1 MRNRIL
7 LTVFAALLLVSCGE
21 KPALDSQEDARQN
34 LLDIL
39 NAEDRLYRDQSLTST
54 WMKRKMAYSIWLPNG
69 YDSSKEYPF
78 LYLLHGYGDDNNS
91 WLDKGKARSIAKEY
105 VTKGGTPMVIV
116 MPDGLTSFYSGNW
129 ESYFHQELIPAVE
142 KAFRCSGKR
151 AIAGLSMGGYGTLYH
166 ALNHPG
172 LFLYAYAMS
181 PAVMGDMKS
190 LVDAQADK
198 RIFPGFTVEVGN
210 QDMVVDNAGAKDLA
224 DYMEGQGLHV
234 EYIARDGT
242 HDWNFWQE
250 CLPKAL
256 QKAGESFK

>member
-7 LTVFAALLLVSCGE
+7 LSVFAALLLVSCGE

-54 WMKRKMAYSIWLPNG
+54 WMKRKMAYSVWLPNG

>member
-1 MRNRIL
+1 MRYRIP

-21 KPALDSQEDARQN
+21 KPAPDSREDARQN

-54 WMKRKMAYSIWLPNG
+54 WMKRKMAYSVWLPNG

-91 WLDKGKARSIAKEY
+91 WLDKGDARSIAKEY

-116 MPDGLTSFYSGNW
+116 MPDGLTSFYSGSW
-129 ESYFHQELIPAVE
+129 ESYFHQELIPEVE
-142 KAFRCSGKR
+142 KSFRCNGKR
-151 AIAGLSMGGYGTLYH
+151 AVAGLSMGGYGTLYH
-166 ALNHPG
+166 ALSHPDK
-172 LFLYAYAMS
+172 FLYAYAMS
-181 PAVMGDMKS
+181 PAVMDDMKA

-198 RIFPGFTVEVGN
+198 GVFPGFTVEVGN
-210 QDMVVDNAGAKDLA
+210 QDTTVDNDRAKDLA
-224 DYMEGQGLHV
+224 DYMKDRGLKV
-234 EYIARDGT
+234 EYIARDGV
-242 HDWNFWQE
+242 HYWNFWQE

-256 QKAGESFK
+256 QKVGESFK

>member
-1 MRNRIL
+1 MRYRIP

-21 KPALDSQEDARQN
+21 KPAPDSH
-34 LLDIL
+34 
-39 NAEDRLYRDQSLTST
+39 RDQSLTST
-54 WMKRKMAYSIWLPNG
+54 WMKRKMAYSVWLPNG

-78 LYLLHGYGDDNNS
+78 LYLLHGYGDDSNS

>member
-54 WMKRKMAYSIWLPNG
+54 WMKRKMAYSVWLPNG

-78 LYLLHGYGDDNNS
+78 LYLLHGYGDDSNS

>member
-1 MRNRIL
+1 MRYRIL

-54 WMKRKMAYSIWLPNG
+54 WMKRKMAYSVWLPNG

>member
-1 MRNRIL
+1 MRYRIP

-21 KPALDSQEDARQN
+21 KPAPDSQEGARQN

-54 WMKRKMAYSIWLPNG
+54 WMKRKMSYSVWLPNG

-91 WLDKGKARSIAKEY
+91 WLDKGDARSIAKEY
-105 VTKGGTPMVIV
+105 VAKGGTPMVIV
-116 MPDGLTSFYSGNW
+116 MPDGLTSFYSGSW
-129 ESYFHQELIPAVE
+129 DSYFHQELIPEVE
-142 KAFRCSGKR
+142 KSFRCNGKR
-151 AIAGLSMGGYGTLYH
+151 AVAGLSMGGYGTLYH
-166 ALNHPG
+166 ALSHPDK
-172 LFLYAYAMS
+172 FLYAYAMS
-181 PAVMGDMKS
+181 PAVMDDMKA

-198 RIFPGFTVEVGN
+198 RVFPGFTIEVGN
-210 QDMVVDNAGAKDLA
+210 QDTTVDNSRAKDVA
-224 DYMEGQGLHV
+224 DYMKDRGMKV
-234 EYIARDGT
+234 EYIARDGI
-242 HDWNFWQE
+242 HYWNFWQE

>member
-1 MRNRIL
+1 MRYRIP

-21 KPALDSQEDARQN
+21 KPAPDRQDDARQN

-54 WMKRKMAYSIWLPNG
+54 WMKRKMAYSVWLPNG

-78 LYLLHGYGDDNNS
+78 LYLLHGYGDDSNS

-151 AIAGLSMGGYGTLYH
+151 AIVGLSMGGYGTLYH

>member
-54 WMKRKMAYSIWLPNG
+54 WMKRKMAYSVWLPNG

>member
-39 NAEDRLYRDQSLTST
+39 NAEDRLYRDQSLTRT
-54 WMKRKMAYSIWLPNG
+54 WMKRKMAYSVWLPNG

-78 LYLLHGYGDDNNS
+78 LYLLHGYGDDSNS

>member
-1 MRNRIL
+1 MRNRIF

-21 KPALDSQEDARQN
+21 KPAPDSPDDARQN

-54 WMKRKMAYSIWLPNG
+54 WMKRKMAYSVWLPNG

-78 LYLLHGYGDDNNS
+78 LYLLHGYGDDSNS

>member
-1 MRNRIL
+1 MRYRIP

-21 KPALDSQEDARQN
+21 KPAPDCQDDARQN

-54 WMKRKMAYSIWLPNG
+54 WMKRKMAYSVWLPNG

-78 LYLLHGYGDDNNS
+78 LYLLHGYGDDSNS

-198 RIFPGFTVEVGN
+198 RVFPGFTVEVGN

>member
-1 MRNRIL
+1 MRYRIP

-21 KPALDSQEDARQN
+21 KPAPASQDDARQN

-54 WMKRKMAYSIWLPNG
+54 WMKRKMAYSVWLPNG

-78 LYLLHGYGDDNNS
+78 LYLLHGYGDDSNS

>member
-1 MRNRIL
+1 MRYRIP

-21 KPALDSQEDARQN
+21 KPAPDSPDDARQN

-54 WMKRKMAYSIWLPNG
+54 WMKRKMAYSVWLPNG

-78 LYLLHGYGDDNNS
+78 LYLLHGYGDDSNS

>member
-1 MRNRIL
+1 MRYRIP

-21 KPALDSQEDARQN
+21 KPAPDRQDDARQN

-54 WMKRKMAYSIWLPNG
+54 WMKRKMAYSVWLPNG

-78 LYLLHGYGDDNNS
+78 LYLLHGYGDDSNS

-210 QDMVVDNAGAKDLA
+210 QDMVVDNAGAKDQA

-250 CLPKAL
+250 CLPKAQ

>member
-1 MRNRIL
+1 MRYRIP

-54 WMKRKMAYSIWLPNG
+54 WMKRKMAYSVWLPNG

>member
-1 MRNRIL
+1 MRYRIP

-21 KPALDSQEDARQN
+21 KPAPDGQDDARQN

-54 WMKRKMAYSIWLPNG
+54 WMKRKMAYSVWLPNG

-78 LYLLHGYGDDNNS
+78 LYLLHGYGDDSNS

-105 VTKGGTPMVIV
+105 VAKGGTPMVIV

-181 PAVMGDMKS
+181 PAVMSDMKS

>member
-1 MRNRIL
+1 MRYRIP

-21 KPALDSQEDARQN
+21 KPAPDSPDDARQN

-54 WMKRKMAYSIWLPNG
+54 WMKRKMAYSVWLPNG

-78 LYLLHGYGDDNNS
+78 LYLLHGYGDDSNS

-234 EYIARDGT
+234 EFIARDGT

>member
-1 MRNRIL
+1 MRYRIP

-21 KPALDSQEDARQN
+21 KPAPDSPDDARQN

-39 NAEDRLYRDQSLTST
+39 NADLTST
-54 WMKRKMAYSIWLPNG
+54 WMKRKMAYSVWLPNG

-78 LYLLHGYGDDNNS
+78 LYLLHGYGDDSNS

>member
-1 MRNRIL
+1 MRYRIP

-21 KPALDSQEDARQN
+21 KPAPVSQDDARQN

-54 WMKRKMAYSIWLPNG
+54 WMKRKMAYSVWLPNG

-78 LYLLHGYGDDNNS
+78 LYLLHGYGDDSNS
-91 WLDKGKARSIAKEY
+91 WLDKGNARPIAKEY

>member
-1 MRNRIL
+1 MRYRIP

-54 WMKRKMAYSIWLPNG
+54 WMKRKMAYSVWLPNG

-78 LYLLHGYGDDNNS
+78 LYLLHGYGDDSNS

-198 RIFPGFTVEVGN
+198 RVFPGFTVEVGN